1 MDNTTV
7 STMQAEFTPLLEAA
21 LTTASLTLET
31 AGFVKEILPVL
42 DQFSFEIR
50 QEPLNGEDSLNGRWV
65 DSASQR
71 RGWLVINC
79 DGSMMLEIDL
89 ICSWP
94 GKEEVYA
101 ESVSVWGHEQ
111 QNLAAEINPMQLL

>member
-1 MDNTTV
+1 MVVNK
-7 STMQAEFTPLLEAA
+7 MQEEFAPLLDAA
-21 LTTASLTLET
+21 LTTAGLTLEN
-31 AGFVKEILPVL
+31 AGFVKEMLPVL

-50 QEPLNGEDSLNGRWV
+50 HEPLNGEDSLNGRWV
-65 DSASQR
+65 DSGTQR

-94 GKEEVYA
+94 GKDEVYA
-101 ESVSVWGHEQ
+101 ESVSVWGREQ
-111 QNLAAEINPMQLL
+111 QSLAAEINPMQLL